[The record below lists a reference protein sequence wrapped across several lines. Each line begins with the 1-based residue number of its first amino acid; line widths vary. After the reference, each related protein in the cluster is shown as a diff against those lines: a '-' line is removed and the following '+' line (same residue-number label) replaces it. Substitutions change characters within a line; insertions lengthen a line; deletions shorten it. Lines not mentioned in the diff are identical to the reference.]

1 MRWAF
6 TALLGVANAMLLS
19 APVWAA
25 TETPETTAPGLPVA
39 LAIVVIAGLLVF
51 AYFLVRPSRL
61 TGRKD

>member
-6 TALLGVANAMLLS
+6 TAILGVASAVLLS
-19 APVWAA
+19 TPVWAA
-25 TETPETTAPGLPVA
+25 TETPETSATGLPVA

-51 AYFLVRPSRL
+51 AYFFVRPARL

>member
-1 MRWAF
+1 MRWGL
-6 TALLGVANAMLLS
+6 TALLGVVNAMLLS

-25 TETPETTAPGLPVA
+25 TETPETSATGLPVA
-39 LAIVVIAGLLVF
+39 LAVVVVAGLLAF